1 MMKGKSSNFLKPS
14 LCTNSH
20 SFYLKLLT
28 VEFQTFMHLTF
39 WTFVLKLF
47 LYIPKSVIFWI
58 VSSPFALNNSVV
70 KTFLSKI
77 LHFLPVLLKIPLN
90 MKCWKKREIVIIGK
104 ILWCKIKPN
113 YVWPRRSRMREGVL
127 TNRNRSR
134 KNHYSGRL
142 THWSFALNLGRT
154 FGR

>member
-1 MMKGKSSNFLKPS
+1 MMKGKSSNFLKSS

-77 LHFLPVLLKIPLN
+77 LHFLPVYWKYHWTWNVEKRGKLWLLGKYFDVKLN
-90 MKCWKKREIVIIGK
+90 RIMYG
-104 ILWCKIKPN
+104 
-113 YVWPRRSRMREGVL
+113 REGAEWGRGYLQTEIDHVRIIILGGWLIEVL
-127 TNRNRSR
+127 
-134 KNHYSGRL
+134 L
-142 THWSFALNLGRT
+142 
-154 FGR
+154 